1 LASDGR
7 PGLPIPALGTPEF
20 TNPSQ
25 ERTSPMSTRAPDD
38 LAVEIATGIEI
49 DCQYVVHLHSAHPES
64 LTHVCRAARRA
75 GVLLGR
81 RLRVSIAPPGT
92 LREHSV
98 SVVVVPD
105 QVSAADNAR
114 LRGRAEMLADLLVE
128 LRRS

>member
-1 LASDGR
+1 
-7 PGLPIPALGTPEF
+7 
-20 TNPSQ
+20 
-25 ERTSPMSTRAPDD
+25 MSTRAPDD

-49 DCQYVVHLHSAHPES
+49 DSQYVVHLDSSHPES
-64 LTHVCRAARRA
+64 LTHGCPAARRA

-81 RLRVSIAPPGT
+81 PLRVTIPPPGT
-92 LREHSV
+92 LRERSV

-128 LRRS
+128 LGRS